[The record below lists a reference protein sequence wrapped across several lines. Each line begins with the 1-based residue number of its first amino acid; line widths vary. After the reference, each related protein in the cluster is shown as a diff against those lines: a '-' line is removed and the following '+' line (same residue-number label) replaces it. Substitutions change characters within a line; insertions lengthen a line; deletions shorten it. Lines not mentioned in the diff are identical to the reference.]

1 MSTMSNVSAVARR
14 EYLIRLRT
22 RSFVVGTLLLVGG
35 VILIALLPVIIR
47 YVDRSGPERIAVHTE
62 ATDLRMDPV
71 ATLTAVL
78 NRPAPTAAPS
88 AAEQADFEL
97 VAVPDVAAARADV
110 VAGRYTA
117 LVDIRR
123 ASSGDL
129 AFTFYSNNTSPRA
142 TQMAQQA
149 ANAMA
154 MTDRL
159 ARAGLTPAQQ
169 TNLFTAAEFTRS
181 WADPAR
187 TDAPQSDSF
196 AIGQDMLAFAMTVL
210 IFMIILLYGQW
221 IAMSVVEE
229 KSSRVMEV
237 VLNAATPLQLLA
249 GKVIGVGAVAL
260 TQYAALVVA
269 GVAALLLQGQIAT
282 VVLGDSGSTISGPE
296 GLSVGLLLAFGL
308 YGVLGF
314 LLYAVLYAAA
324 GSLVSRQEDVN
335 TIVMP
340 MTLVSTAG
348 YLVGVYAAMGLLN
361 PRAAWVGI
369 LAQVPLVS
377 PFMMLARITA
387 GQASLPEVV
396 LSIVLLAAAIA
407 ASLWIAARI
416 YAVGVL
422 MYGQRP
428 GVQAVWRLLRHGI

>member
-1 MSTMSNVSAVARR
+1 VVSTLSNISAVARR

-22 RSFVVGTLLLVGG
+22 RSFVGGTLLLVAG
-35 VILIALLPVIIR
+35 VVLIALLPVIIR
-47 YVDRSGPERIAVHTE
+47 YVDRSGPERIAVHAE
-62 ATDLRMDPV
+62 ATDLRIEPI
-71 ATLTAVL
+71 ATLTTLL
-78 NRPAPTAAPS
+78 NGPTS
-88 AAEQADFEL
+88 AGTDQSDFEV
-97 VAVPDVAAARADV
+97 VAVPDVASARPDV
-110 VAGRYTA
+110 VAGQYTV

-123 ASSGDL
+123 ASDGEL
-129 AFTFYSNNTSPRA
+129 AFTLYSNNTSPRA
-142 TQMAQQA
+142 TQLAQGA

-159 ARAGLTPAQQ
+159 ARAGLTPVQQ
-169 TNLFTAAEFTRS
+169 ANLFAPAELTRA

-187 TDAPQSDSF
+187 TEPLQNDSF
-196 AIGQDMLAFAMTVL
+196 AVGQDLLAFGMTVL

-249 GKVIGVGAVAL
+249 GKVVGVGAVAL
-260 TQYAALVVA
+260 TQYAALVTA

-282 VVLGDSGSTISGPE
+282 AVLGDAASTISGPE

-387 GQASLPEVV
+387 GQASIPEVV
-396 LSIVLLAAAIA
+396 LSVVLLVAAIA
-407 ASLWIAARI
+407 ASLWLAARI
-416 YAVGVL
+416 YAFGVL

-428 GVQAVWRLLRHGI
+428 SIRAVWRLLRHGI

>member
-1 MSTMSNVSAVARR
+1 MSTLSNISAVARR

-22 RSFVVGTLLLVGG
+22 RSFVGGTLLLVAG
-35 VILIALLPVIIR
+35 VVLIALLPVIIR
-47 YVDRSGPERIAVHTE
+47 YVDRSGPERIAVHAE
-62 ATDLRMDPV
+62 ATDLRIEPI
-71 ATLTAVL
+71 ATLTTLL
-78 NRPAPTAAPS
+78 NGPTS
-88 AAEQADFEL
+88 AGADQRDFEV
-97 VAVPDVAAARADV
+97 VAVPDVASARPDV
-110 VAGRYTA
+110 VAGRYTV
-117 LVDIRR
+117 LMDIRR
-123 ASSGDL
+123 ASDGEL
-129 AFTFYSNNTSPRA
+129 AFTLYSNNTSPRA
-142 TQMAQQA
+142 TQLAEGA

-159 ARAGLTPAQQ
+159 ARAGLTPVQQ
-169 TNLFTAAEFTRS
+169 ANLFAPAELTRA

-187 TDAPQSDSF
+187 TEPLQNDSF
-196 AIGQDMLAFAMTVL
+196 AVGQDLLAFGMTVL
-210 IFMIILLYGQW
+210 IFMVILLYGQW

-249 GKVIGVGAVAL
+249 GKVVGVGAVAL
-260 TQYAALVVA
+260 TQYAALVTA

-282 VVLGDSGSTISGPE
+282 AVLGDAASTISGPE

-387 GQASLPEVV
+387 GQASIPEVV
-396 LSIVLLAAAIA
+396 LSVVLLVVAIA
-407 ASLWIAARI
+407 ASLWLAARI
-416 YAVGVL
+416 YAFGVL

-428 GVQAVWRLLRHGI
+428 RIRAVWRLVRHGI